1 MASLIPTKQ
10 AEFARNQFRE
20 HGGVLRTRDA
30 LNLGIHP
37 RTLYE
42 LRDAGELE
50 CLSRGLYRL
59 ITAEQLEAPDL
70 VTVAHK
76 IPQGVICLI
85 SALHFHNI
93 TTQIP
98 HVVSVA
104 VKRGSEKPRLRY
116 PPINIYFFS
125 GDAFS
130 EGVQTTEIDGAILKV
145 YNPEKTLAD
154 LFKFRD
160 KVGMDT
166 IREAMDMYKTQF
178 KPKPRELLKFAKICR
193 VEKHMRSYLEA
204 VL

>member
-85 SALHFHNI
+85 SALHFYNI

-104 VKRGSEKPRLRY
+104 VKRGSEKPRLQY
-116 PPINIYFFS
+116 PPIDIYFFS
-125 GDAFS
+125 GGAFS
-130 EGVQTTEIDGAILKV
+130 EGVQTTEIDGAILQV

-193 VEKHMRSYLEA
+193 VEKRMRSYLEA

>member
-116 PPINIYFFS
+116 PPMNIYFFS

-130 EGVQTTEIDGAILKV
+130 EGVQTTEIDGAILQV